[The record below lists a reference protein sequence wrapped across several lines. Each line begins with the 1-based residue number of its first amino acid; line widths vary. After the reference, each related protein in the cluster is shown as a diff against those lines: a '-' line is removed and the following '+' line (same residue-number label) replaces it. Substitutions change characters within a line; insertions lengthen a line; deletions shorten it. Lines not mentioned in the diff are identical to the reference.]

1 MGLCF
6 QRDLQLGPKQDPE
19 LVELVTPSS
28 PLSASPGQPKH
39 YTCLLLLIQGER
51 PKAAQ
56 WMRLGRGKCS
66 WDYWRSESQQE
77 STSHLRRG
85 NKQATGTHTYM
96 LTNSQLH
103 DGNST
108 DKGSLMHS
116 CRWLMTCSVRHNPH
130 SNRLIAWCNQY
141 KIDIKLMSN
150 TRLLMIL
157 NSRIFQPVSLCY
169 IEQHQ
174 QFVFAHQLAISS
186 PPQLRASTTTI

>member
-1 MGLCF
+1 MLRPLVPPTYYHLQPEHHFAVGLCF
-6 QRDLQLGPKQDPE
+6 QMDLQLGLKQDPE
-19 LVELVTPSS
+19 LVELVTLSS

-56 WMRLGRGKCS
+56 WMRLGRGRCS

-77 STSHLRRG
+77 LTSHLRRG

-96 LTNSQLH
+96 LTNSRLH

-108 DKGSLMHS
+108 DKRSLMHS
-116 CRWLMTCSVRHNPH
+116 CRWLMTCSVRHSPH
-130 SNRLIAWCNQY
+130 SNRLIAWCNQF

-157 NSRIFQPVSLCY
+157 NSRIR
-169 IEQHQ
+169 
-174 QFVFAHQLAISS
+174 ISTRK
-186 PPQLRASTTTI
+186 PLLH